1 MSKGFLLA
9 LGAAKSCRGRLG
21 RGRWLDASRDVIR
34 QIFLADAVRSSREA
48 MRAKMAGLDFAI
60 AERSTDAE
68 LVANFLDRVHRSG
81 RTSVPSSVS
90 GFGRVGHRQRRF
102 QHRELPAI
110 DRSPDRFGEQR
121 FTPET
126 PVGRYPHMSGEG
138 AVDQSFGEVL
148 DPLLGPTNDQ
158 QTDDM
163 ASEACWNR
171 WASEDFGCTLWSS
184 ASQTRCARSDSAM
197 PTRHDVRLRHA
208 RHLAE
213 LLRVLSERER
223 ESPDGRS
230 DKLRGLDD
238 IWAQIATARA
248 WALEIAET
256 DPEAQRVVAMLEE
269 AGIEVA
275 QVQAE
280 TRSALQRLKD
290 SLLASDDEDGRR

>member
-1 MSKGFLLA
+1 
-9 LGAAKSCRGRLG
+9 
-21 RGRWLDASRDVIR
+21 
-34 QIFLADAVRSSREA
+34 
-48 MRAKMAGLDFAI
+48 
-60 AERSTDAE
+60 
-68 LVANFLDRVHRSG
+68 
-81 RTSVPSSVS
+81 
-90 GFGRVGHRQRRF
+90 
-102 QHRELPAI
+102 
-110 DRSPDRFGEQR
+110 
-121 FTPET
+121 
-126 PVGRYPHMSGEG
+126 
-138 AVDQSFGEVL
+138 
-148 DPLLGPTNDQ
+148 
-158 QTDDM
+158 
-163 ASEACWNR
+163 
-171 WASEDFGCTLWSS
+171 
-184 ASQTRCARSDSAM
+184 M